1 MVGCEPANGSGVRS
15 GFIIHLTAAN
25 SDPPWSGMPRLAHA
39 DDTKKERPFNA
50 KVYFLPSVY
59 NKNKLN
65 TCSENEKK
73 TNSSL
78 RGACI
83 LLAYFIS
90 QSSKLL

>member
-39 DDTKKERPFNA
+39 DDTKKKDHSMQKSIFCHL
-50 KVYFLPSVY
+50 F
-59 NKNKLN
+59 KLN

-83 LLAYFIS
+83 LLAHFIS